1 MRGRRVVT
9 FFRMFS
15 PRNVNWQQ
23 RNSAA
28 IRERPIPRRLQQSY
42 SCSALLLPPR
52 LNDLQTPLPLFE
64 MRRGVVKG
72 GQRRNYFAALDDL
85 DRPSVVFAPSIL
97 AGFGTADSPA
107 ASAFASEVPA
117 PRSLLVVDAPRNP
130 AGFTSLASVAEEID
144 AATKSAP
151 GGSGTWN
158 FSGLGGVSAPVGRA
172 ASSAQPLLAELE
184 SSHDAFDA
192 HVIKVAEKDREAFGA
207 KLARADLSRKQRV
220 RRLQD
225 AVRGEA
231 FGHRLSGKVAKH
243 EQAQRRRN
251 QAKGG
256 R

>member
-1 MRGRRVVT
+1 MIDPASIST
-9 FFRMFS
+9 FVFLFR
-15 PRNVNWQQ
+15 P
-23 RNSAA
+23 
-28 IRERPIPRRLQQSY
+28 PI
-42 SCSALLLPPR
+42 APR
-52 LNDLQTPLPLFE
+52 LNDLQAPLPYNLFE
-64 MRRGVVKG
+64 MLHGVVKG
-72 GQRRNYFAALDDL
+72 GGSRRNYFAALDDL

-97 AGFGTADSPA
+97 AGFGTPDSAA
-107 ASAFASEVPA
+107 ASAFASEVSA
-117 PRSLLVVDAPRNP
+117 PPHSLLCVDAPRNP
-130 AGFTSLASVAEEID
+130 TGFTSLASVAEEID

-151 GGSGTWN
+151 GGSAAWN
-158 FSGLGGVSAPVGRA
+158 FSALGGGSAPVGRA
-172 ASSAQPLLAELE
+172 ASAAQPLLAELE
-184 SSHDAFDA
+184 RSHDAFDA

-225 AVRGEA
+225 ALRGEA